1 MENNILMENQTPSES
16 PKRPQFLSVLCILSF
31 IWSGIVILSLFFCLI
46 FSDFIFA
53 SLQTIASGE
62 NGMPQLN
69 SMQTEGIETLL
80 NLGKAKFVAIIAF
93 AIIAYMTSLLG
104 VFKMWRLHKW
114 GFYIY
119 ASINGLGL
127 TYDIINGSFFMSIV
141 SLSFIVMYFTNLK
154 HMK

>member
-1 MENNILMENQTPSES
+1 MEENLIMEEQNNEF
-16 PKRPQFLSVLCILSF
+16 PKRPQFLTVLCILSY

-46 FSDFIFA
+46 FSGLIFS

-69 SMQTEGIETLL
+69 SIQIEGIDTLL
-80 NLGKAKFVAIIAF
+80 KLGKAKFVAIIAF

-104 VFKMWRLHKW
+104 VFKMWRLQKW

-127 TYDIINGSFFMSIV
+127 TYDIINGSFFMSII
-141 SLSFIVMYFTNLK
+141 SLSFIVMYFMNLK